1 MNAIKGRL
9 NGRTVLIVGGTG
21 TIGCAIT
28 RMVSRRGARVVTL
41 SRRKKRGPQPRNGTH
56 IPCDIT
62 DAAALEAAF
71 RQLQKVR
78 PPLRAIVNCAGYN
91 IVRQADRY
99 SPAELHRIIDVNLYG
114 CMLVARFA
122 VPLLKRGGRG
132 RIINI
137 ASQAALDS
145 QANNTAYSAAKAGVV
160 AFSLGLARELAPHEI
175 SVLTVCPGDIDSPMM
190 DRAIKSFSTPQMSDS
205 FRQKLYERIP
215 AGRFG
220 TPAEIAE
227 VVTQLL
233 LIQTPFLTGATIV
246 AAGGRTCH

>member
-1 MNAIKGRL
+1 MSAIEGRL
-9 NGRTVLIVGGTG
+9 HGCTVLIVGGTG
-21 TIGCAIT
+21 TIGSAIT
-28 RMVSRRGARVVTL
+28 RMVSRQGAGVVTL
-41 SRRKKRGPQPRNGTH
+41 SRRIKRDSQLRNGTH

-62 DAAALEAAF
+62 DAAALEVAF
-71 RQLQKVR
+71 RQLQKIR
-78 PPLRAIVNCAGYN
+78 PPLRAMVNCAGFN
-91 IVRQADRY
+91 IMRKADRY

-122 VPLLKRGGRG
+122 IPLLKHGGSG

-137 ASQAALDS
+137 ASQAALNS

-160 AFSLGLARELAPHEI
+160 AFSHGLARELAPHGI

-190 DRAIKSFSTPQMSDS
+190 DRAIQEFSTPEMPDT
-205 FRQKLYERIP
+205 FRQQLYERIP